1 MKTGQAQQGFAL
13 AAVLWLLAG
22 LTVVVASVSG
32 ITLTAAE
39 RVAQLRQR
47 VDFMQSAYGT
57 RAHLLYWLSGTG
69 TDANSFTD
77 DVKRVRADDTD
88 YQAMPDST
96 VRLLDVGGLIGLNA
110 PHRPLLRTFLQTCG
124 IDGSEVD
131 PLIDAVEDYT
141 DADDLVRTQGAER
154 EAYEAKSLA
163 PPRNAPLLSVSELWG
178 VMGWAD
184 ARPTL
189 EASHC
194 DQAFTVEESAARY
207 PNPATSPPSVL
218 RAQGVTDDVI
228 QAAAQEGRDDPVELQ
243 ATMNRLA
250 ALTGREA
257 GLSGTSY
264 VVQRTVRV
272 VHRQADNGPWRLQ
285 YTLRLT
291 PDVEGR
297 PWQIVEPSTRAVA
310 PETSAAPSPSPTSSA
325 AEPPSPPR
333 VLPWPDTPPAKQISN
348 VKKLLSF

>member
-1 MKTGQAQQGFAL
+1 MKAGKAQQGFAL

-77 DVKRVRADDTD
+77 DVKHVRVDGTD
-88 YQAMPDST
+88 YQVLPGST
-96 VRLLDVGGLIGLNA
+96 VSLQDVGGLIGLNA
-110 PHRPLLRTFLQTCG
+110 PNRPLLRTFLQSCG
-124 IDGSEVD
+124 IDSSAID
-131 PLIDAVEDYT
+131 PLIDALEDYA
-141 DADDLVRTQGAER
+141 DDDDLVRTQGAER
-154 EAYEAKSLA
+154 EAYEARSLA

-178 VMGWAD
+178 VTGWAEV
-184 ARPTL
+184 RPVL

-194 DQAFTVEESAARY
+194 DQALTVEESATRY
-207 PNPATSPPSVL
+207 PNPATSPPAVL
-218 RAQGVTDDVI
+218 RAQGVPDDVI
-228 QAAAQEGRDDPVELQ
+228 QAATKEGRDDPVALQ
-243 ATMNRLA
+243 ATLSRLA
-250 ALTGREA
+250 ALSGQEA

-264 VVQRTVRV
+264 AVQRTLRV
-272 VHRQADNGPWRLQ
+272 VHRQADNGPWQLQ

-310 PETSAAPSPSPTSSA
+310 PEASAASSSPSSSSA
-325 AEPPSPPR
+325 AEPHSPPR

>member
-1 MKTGQAQQGFAL
+1 MKAGKGQRGFAL

-69 TDANSFTD
+69 TDGNSFTD
-77 DVKRVRADDTD
+77 DVKRVRADGTD
-88 YQAMPDST
+88 YQVVPGST
-96 VRLLDVGGLIGLNA
+96 VSLQDVGGLIGLNA
-110 PHRPLLRTFLQTCG
+110 PNRSLLRTFLQSCG
-124 IDGSEVD
+124 IDGSAAD
-131 PLIDAVEDYT
+131 PLIDALEDYT

-178 VMGWAD
+178 VLGWSD
-184 ARPTL
+184 VRPKL

-207 PNPATSPPSVL
+207 PNPSTSPPSVL
-218 RAQGVTDDVI
+218 RAQGVPGDVI
-228 QAAAQEGRDDPVELQ
+228 QAAQDHRDDPVELQ

-257 GLSGTSY
+257 ALSGTTY

-272 VHRQADNGPWRLQ
+272 VHRQADNGPWRWQ

-310 PETSAAPSPSPTSSA
+310 PEAPVAPSPSSSSPA

-333 VLPWPDTPPAKQISN
+333 VRPWPDTPPAKQISN